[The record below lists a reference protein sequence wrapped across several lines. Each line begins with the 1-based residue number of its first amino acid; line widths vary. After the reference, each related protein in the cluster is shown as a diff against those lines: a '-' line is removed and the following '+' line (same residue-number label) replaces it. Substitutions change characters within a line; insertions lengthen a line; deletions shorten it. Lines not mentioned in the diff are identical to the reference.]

1 MQQLCK
7 VKKEEFCGRLCCPY
21 ALVNQL
27 SDGAMRLEA
36 ATGRRRHALRR
47 GRRSYKVCAGF
58 CRGVLW
64 TGRHRWQ
71 QRRAGDWP
79 TFFVPSSVKGMIPMF
94 HQTKQPERMVSPRLQ
109 AFGLGSKNMSRTFRK
124 PPSPSPQNCLDARCS
139 VRPVAGNPVF
149 LGRKIEAQPRPCTFC
164 GDFFHHVDMMLMGA
178 LHGLCPVLPPNA
190 QISIM

>member
-1 MQQLCK
+1 MAQCGWRRRRGVAGTLCDGGVAATK
-7 VKKEEFCGRLCCPY
+7 SAPGFVGASCGREGI
-21 ALVNQL
+21 VGNRGGQ
-27 SDGAMRLEA
+27 G
-36 ATGRRRHALRR
+36 TGRL
-47 GRRSYKVCAGF
+47 
-58 CRGVLW
+58 
-64 TGRHRWQ
+64 
-71 QRRAGDWP
+71 
-79 TFFVPSSVKGMIPMF
+79 FFVPSSVKGMIPMF

-124 PPSPSPQNCLDARCS
+124 PPSSSPQNCLDARCS

-149 LGRKIEAQPRPCTFC
+149 LGRKIEALPRPCTFC